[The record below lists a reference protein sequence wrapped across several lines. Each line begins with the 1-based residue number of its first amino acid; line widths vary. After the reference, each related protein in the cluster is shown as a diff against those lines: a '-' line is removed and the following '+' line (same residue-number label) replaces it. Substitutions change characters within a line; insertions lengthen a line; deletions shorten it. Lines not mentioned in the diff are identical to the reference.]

1 MSNASMTHNLPNR
14 LTIARIG
21 MIFVV
26 LFLANIDDKFN
37 QPTGHIIRVAAF
49 CLAVLAGLTDF
60 LDGYLA
66 RKYNLISDFGK
77 LMDPLADKV
86 FVATAFIILVDAK
99 VELTDGRFVSIL
111 PGWVVVVVLAR
122 EFLVTGLRL
131 LAANK
136 GEVIP
141 SDMYGKVKTVAQMA
155 CLGVGGLIWIDVLP
169 LAKFHL
175 LWSITIWVL
184 AAYTVLSG
192 AIYFVRHRYLYL
204 DQT

>member
-1 MSNASMTHNLPNR
+1 
-14 LTIARIG
+14 

-26 LFLANIDDKFN
+26 VLLANINDKF
-37 QPTGHIIRVAAF
+37 PTYDHTIRVVAF
-49 CLAVLAGLTDF
+49 FLAVLAGTTDL
-60 LDGYLA
+60 LDGYIA
-66 RKYNLISDFGK
+66 RKYNLISDFGA

-86 FVATAFIILVDAK
+86 FVAAVFVMLVDAK
-99 VELTDGRFVSIL
+99 VTMPDGAVVSIL

-131 LAANK
+131 LAVNK
-136 GEVIP
+136 GEVI
-141 SDMYGKVKTVAQMA
+141 SADIYGKVKTCAQML
-155 CLGVGGLIWIDVLP
+155 CLVVGGLIWIEWLP
-169 LAKFHL
+169 LQKFHL
-175 LWSITIWVL
+175 LWSISIWVL